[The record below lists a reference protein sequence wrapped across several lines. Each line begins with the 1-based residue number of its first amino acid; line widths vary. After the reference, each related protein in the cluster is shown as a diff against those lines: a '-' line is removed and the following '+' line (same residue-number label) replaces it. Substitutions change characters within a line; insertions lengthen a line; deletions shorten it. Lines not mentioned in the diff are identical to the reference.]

1 MYRSLNIEYLGFETD
16 VERAVLMAHE
26 GGFRGLDLSP
36 RQVLEVARTRRAAR
50 LRELMSDKGIHPGCF
65 SLIPRNGS
73 GKDTAW
79 KEDLDRLPEL
89 ASSVSAMGFRR
100 ALFVVLPF
108 DQTLEYDANF
118 QRHRRRIRQVADILR
133 PFEILLGLEYIA
145 PLTRRE
151 GYRNHFVK
159 DMADALALAEVAD
172 RPNVGL
178 FLDCFHWYCARENAS
193 DILALN
199 PAEIAGVHISD
210 AVLGR
215 TIEEQLAFE
224 RELPEATGMID
235 LASFLGALK
244 QIGYN
249 GPVTCEPMSQNLA
262 QLSPL
267 EAVRRTAKAM
277 NLMM

>member
-1 MYRSLNIEYLGFETD
+1 MYRSLNTEYLGSETD
-16 VERAVLMAHE
+16 VERAVLMARG

-36 RQVLEVARTRRAAR
+36 RQVLDVVRTHRATR
-50 LRELMSDKGIHPGCF
+50 LRELMGNKGILPGCF

-89 ASSVSAMGFRR
+89 SSKVSAMGFRR

-108 DQTLEYDANF
+108 DQTLEYGANF
-118 QRHRRRIRQVADILR
+118 ERHRQRIRQVADILR

-159 DMADALALAEVAD
+159 DMAGTLALAQAVD

-193 DILALN
+193 DIHALN

-215 TIEEQLAFE
+215 TIEEQMAFE
-224 RELPEATGMID
+224 RELPAATGMID

-249 GPVTCEPMSQNLA
+249 GPVTCEPMSENLA
-262 QLSPL
+262 HLSL
-267 EAVRRTAKAM
+267 SEAVRRTAKAM
-277 NLMM
+277 DLVM